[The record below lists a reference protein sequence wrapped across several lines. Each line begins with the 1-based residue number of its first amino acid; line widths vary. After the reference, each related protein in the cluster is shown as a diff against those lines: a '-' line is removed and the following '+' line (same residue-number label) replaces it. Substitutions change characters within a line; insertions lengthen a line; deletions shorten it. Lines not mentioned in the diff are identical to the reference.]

1 MRTSSNLQESR
12 LTITNLDNMAAD
24 TNQKTLLIESQYFP
38 NLFFYKTLIE
48 HGNLLVEK
56 HEHYQKLSFR
66 NRCYIA
72 GPNGSI
78 LLSVPLARGKNQRT
92 VMKDVKISNEERW
105 QGQHWKTLVSAY
117 RRSPYFEYYEEDL
130 GRLYEQ
136 PVEYLMDWNERCFE
150 WANKV
155 IGYEPAISYTTE
167 YQKNYTDTAI
177 TDARDTMVPGTEL
190 EKNDLVAYTQV
201 FQERVGFLPNLSILD
216 LIFCEGKRGLALLK

>member
-1 MRTSSNLQESR
+1 
-12 LTITNLDNMAAD
+12 MAAD

-38 NLFFYKTLIE
+38 NLYFYKTLIE
-48 HGNLLVEK
+48 HDNLLVEK

-92 VMKDVKISNEERW
+92 VMKDVKISNEEKW
-105 QGQHWKTLVSAY
+105 QAQHWKTLVSAY

-130 GRLYEQ
+130 GRLYKQ
-136 PVEYLMDWNERCFE
+136 PVAYLMDWNERCFE

-155 IGYEPAISYTTE
+155 IGFTPTISYTTE
-167 YQKNYTDTAI
+167 YQKKYTDTAI

-190 EKNDLVAYTQV
+190 EKTGLVDYTQV